1 MNKNSLIF
9 FITIVFTLFFKI
21 ENSIAKSNG
30 CMDAKRVEKIKEIEA
45 SFIKLSIKNEII
57 NISETLYKIYSSSKI
72 YEDTFDVF
80 FSNIDL
86 EKQNCGIEI
95 TKCNENDEQCKFV
108 QSFSA
113 MENNP
118 IRKDLPKAIRYLKIA
133 ENIEAKKIQSI
144 NIPETYD
151 AKKTLLEKFNAKY
164 PIKGGWGYSIEDS
177 VIFDREGLESD
188 FIDPIWKNFVSFEY
202 TFIEHRLHL
211 ELNTFRSDTDYHLDI
226 KLNGCKQ
233 STIGNNERI
242 FDYLECNVMAL
253 PLQDFNRLK
262 AEYEMLSQMASG
274 IEKEQKLKDN
284 IEKLKN
290 SYVTG
295 TSIFWFDIT
304 KPYKDTYKK

>member
-1 MNKNSLIF
+1 MINLSSNFLYNMKKNGFLKKFQIIFFLIF
-9 FITIVFTLFFKI
+9 FIKV
-21 ENSIAKSNG
+21 N
-30 CMDAKRVEKIKEIEA
+30 V
-45 SFIKLSIKNEII
+45 
-57 NISETLYKIYSSSKI
+57 Y
-72 YEDTFDVF
+72 
-80 FSNIDL
+80 
-86 EKQNCGIEI
+86 
-95 TKCNENDEQCKFV
+95 
-108 QSFSA
+108 
-113 MENNP
+113 
-118 IRKDLPKAIRYLKIA
+118 A

-164 PIKGGWGYSIEDS
+164 PIKGGWGYSIEDP

-202 TFIEHRLHL
+202 TFIKHRLHL
-211 ELNTFRSDTDYHLDI
+211 ELNTFRSDTDYYLDI
-226 KLNGCKQ
+226 KSNNCKQ
-233 STIGNNERI
+233 SKIENNERI

-253 PLQDFNRLK
+253 PLQDFNHLK

-274 IEKEQKLKDN
+274 IEKEQKLKNN

>member
-1 MNKNSLIF
+1 MNKNSLF
-9 FITIVFTLFFKI
+9 FLITIVFALFFKI

-133 ENIEAKKIQSI
+133 ESLGSAWSQKEIGFLYMTGKNFPKNDKIALEKFLAAAKQGNIEAQYFSSI
-144 NIPETYD
+144 MFGNFTFYD
-151 AKKTLLEKFNAKY
+151 KEGTY
-164 PIKGGWGYSIEDS
+164 PIKGVDH
-177 VIFDREGLESD
+177 DL
-188 FIDPIWKNFVSFEY
+188 VSSY
-202 TFIEHRLHL
+202 VWA
-211 ELNTFRSDTDYHLDI
+211 
-226 KLNGCKQ
+226 
-233 STIGNNERI
+233 
-242 FDYLECNVMAL
+242 NVAV
-253 PLQDFNRLK
+253 
-262 AEYEMLSQMASG
+262 ASG
-274 IEKEQKLKDN
+274 YDKASEIRDEV
-284 IEKLKN
+284 EKLL
-290 SYVTG
+290 T
-295 TSIFWFDIT
+295 
-304 KPYKDTYKK
+304 PRELKKA